1 MSSKPAHRRPARRRA
16 APARRFKQ
24 ARAERTYHA
33 LLAAAAAIFA
43 EVGFDAAQTP
53 EIARRAGVS
62 TGAFYRYFDDK
73 RQIFLEVVERRL
85 GEATTAVLAELQPE
99 RFSAGGAEDVR
110 HAIDLVL
117 DVLFA
122 RIREDAPFERVLFA
136 MSLRDPEVMAIRAR
150 ADALGLEMV
159 TRMIDQIIPREV
171 VPNPRAAALVIHAA
185 ALEIAAERAGLST
198 GRGLGLTDAEVRE
211 ALGEMIHRYLYPRP

>member
-1 MSSKPAHRRPARRRA
+1 MRPRPARRRPLRRASA

-24 ARAERTYHA
+24 ARSQRTYRA
-33 LLAAAAAIFA
+33 LLDAAAAVFA

-73 RQIFLEVVERRL
+73 RQIFLEVAQLRL
-85 GEATTAVLAELQPE
+85 AAATEAVATELDPA
-99 RFSAGGAEDVR
+99 RFAGGGADEVR
-110 HAIDLVL
+110 RAIDLVI

-122 RIREDAPFERVLFA
+122 RVRDEAPFERVLLI
-136 MSLRDPEVMAIRAR
+136 MSLRDAEVMAIRAR
-150 ADALGLEMV
+150 ADALGLEV
-159 TRMIDQIIPREV
+159 LTRVIDQIIPRSV

-198 GRGLGLTDAEVRE
+198 GRGLGLSDAEVRE
-211 ALGEMIHRYLYPRP
+211 ALREMIHRYLYP